1 MIPRATLRLQFHA
14 GFTLDDACA
23 HVDHFA
29 ALGVSHVYAS
39 PLWVARRGSTHG
51 YDIVDPTAIN
61 PELGGEPA
69 LRRFVAALRARGLGL
84 VLDIVPNHMGV
95 GCCEN
100 PWWQDVLERGPASAY
115 AHWFDIDWHP
125 SDPTLQGRL
134 LAPFLGR
141 PYGEALEAG
150 ELALGCDRERGALY
164 CGYYAQRFPLAPA
177 SYAEVLE
184 EAYASAAAEGGGGDA
199 EREGA
204 AEEQGGSR
212 AAGATPGPA
221 EGAAVRDHAQAA
233 AARDTAHAASERDPA
248 WAAVIDAFR
257 RAVGLDGTLDAPA
270 FDAARAAL
278 ARALATPAGTGALDA
293 VLARHDPAEAAGRE
307 RLHALLDRQHYR
319 LAYWR
324 TAADEINWRRFF
336 EVNDLAGLRIERD
349 EVFEAVHA
357 LTFRLYAEGL
367 IDGLRIDH
375 VDGLEDPGGYCRRLR
390 ARLEELAPR
399 RPPPLDGDRA
409 WVVVEKILAG
419 GEALPADWTVDG
431 TTGYDFMDQVGALL
445 HDPAGAEPLAG
456 LWREQAGGAAD
467 FEAEV
472 QAAKRDVL
480 HENLAAELQATARA
494 FHAVALEDL
503 ATRDMTL
510 QAIARALTEFL
521 VHLPV
526 YRVYWRPD
534 GRSAEDRALVEGT
547 LAAAS
552 ATLRSPDE
560 AVLEQLGRWLLA
572 DGMPSAAL
580 RRAIVRFEHLT
591 PPLAAK
597 AIEDTAFYRYGRLLS
612 RNEVGSGG
620 SAFALDI
627 EDFHRLAE
635 RRAADAPHSLLAL
648 STHDHKRGADVRAR
662 LAVLSERPAQ
672 WAQTVARWRALNAAQ
687 RRVGVAP
694 SAAEGGA
701 AGAQDTP
708 GETGEPAGGMAAA
721 AEATGATGTPRES
734 GGSASGVTAASR
746 DTTSGG
752 NAGAAMADPAA
763 SSQAATAME
772 TAAARETAAAT
783 AAATASTATPDG
795 TGSARSI
802 GATGASG
809 PTEARSPVRPAAE
822 AASTGHRGAVPRAG
836 AAIEEAEAPEA
847 EEPDEAPDAADE
859 LMLYQMLVGAW
870 PPGLAPDDREGIER
884 LAGRLAAWQEK
895 ALREAQ
901 RHSSW
906 ARPDAAYE
914 ARCAAFLRRILA
926 LEGAPP
932 GQEAAFVQALAGLVE
947 TLLPAGVLNGLV
959 QVALQLT
966 TPGVPDLYQGTERW
980 DYSLVDPDNRAPVDF
995 AARAA
1000 APADV
1005 RSLPDRLAAWQDGAV
1020 KQALIVRLL
1029 GLRARRERLF
1039 RDGGYRPLALDGPLR
1054 GHAIAFAR
1062 ESGNERV
1069 LVVATLR
1076 ASHLLD
1082 AAGPPRVPP
1091 ARWEDTRLAPPP
1103 DTDAGWVDVL
1113 TGRRRTAAGG
1123 GLALA
1128 ELLAEL
1134 PVAVL
1139 EPAPAG

>member
-39 PLWVARRGSTHG
+39 PLWVARAGSTHG

-61 PELGGEPA
+61 PELGGEAA

-84 VLDIVPNHMGV
+84 MLDIVPNHMGV

-100 PWWQDVLERGPASAY
+100 PWWQDVLERGPDSAY

-125 SDPTLQGRL
+125 SDPALQGRL

-150 ELALGCDRERGALY
+150 ELALGCDRERGTLY

-184 EAYASAAAEGGGGDA
+184 EAYGPAAGEEGGGDG
-199 EREGA
+199 ERA
-204 AEEQGGSR
+204 AAAQDDDGSP
-212 AAGATPGPA
+212 AAGAT
-221 EGAAVRDHAQAA
+221 AAPAQAA
-233 AARDTAHAASERDPA
+233 ASRDPA
-248 WAAVIDAFR
+248 WAAAIDAFR
-257 RAVGLDGTLDAPA
+257 RAVGPDGTLDAPA

-278 ARALATPAGTGALDA
+278 ARALATPAGARALDA
-293 VLARHDPAEAAGRE
+293 VLARHDPAQAAGRE

-409 WVVVEKILAG
+409 WLVVEKILAG
-419 GEALPADWTVDG
+419 GESLPADWTVDG

-445 HDPAGAEPLAG
+445 HDPAGAEPLAA

-472 QAAKRDVL
+472 QAAKRDVM

-521 VHLPV
+521 MHLPV

-572 DGMPSAAL
+572 DGTASAAL

-635 RRAADAPHSLLAL
+635 RRAADAPHTLLAL

-672 WAQTVARWRALNAAQ
+672 WAQTVARWRALNAAH
-687 RRVGVAP
+687 RRVAVAP
-694 SAAEGGA
+694 PPVEAGA
-701 AGAQDTP
+701 AGAQATL
-708 GETGEPAGGMAAA
+708 GGTGEPAGGTVQPADTTA
-721 AEATGATGTPRES
+721 GTGTPREL
-734 GGSASGVTAASR
+734 GGSPSGVTAASR
-746 DTTSGG
+746 VTASGG
-752 NAGAAMADPAA
+752 RAEAAMAGQTA
-763 SSQAATAME
+763 SGDAATATE
-772 TAAARETAAAT
+772 TAAAAETAAAT
-783 AAATASTATPDG
+783 AAMASPD
-795 TGSARSI
+795 
-802 GATGASG
+802 ATGPAGPIGSTRATG
-809 PTEARSPVRPAAE
+809 PTETTRTPRPAAE
-822 AASTGHRGAVPRAG
+822 AAPAAQLDAAVRPG
-836 AAIEEAEAPEA
+836 AAADDGGAADA
-847 EEPDEAPDAADE
+847 EELDEAPDAADE

-870 PPGLAPDDREGIER
+870 PPGLAPDDRDGLDR

-901 RHSSW
+901 RRSSW

-914 ARCAAFLRRILA
+914 ARCAAFLRRILG

-947 TLLPAGVLNGLV
+947 TLAPSGALNGLV

-966 TPGVPDLYQGTERW
+966 TPGVPDVYEGTERW

-1005 RSLPDRLAAWQDGAV
+1005 RSLPERLAVWPDGAV

-1039 RDGGYRPLALDGPLR
+1039 RDGGYRPLALVGPLR
-1054 GHAIAFAR
+1054 GHAIAFTR
-1062 ESGNERV
+1062 ESGDERV

-1082 AAGPPRVPP
+1082 AAGPPRVAP

-1103 DTDAGWVDVL
+1103 GTDAGWVDVL
-1113 TGRRRTAAGG
+1113 TGRRRAAADG

-1128 ELLAEL
+1128 ELLEEL

>member
-39 PLWVARRGSTHG
+39 PLWTARPGSTHG
-51 YDIVDPTAIN
+51 YDIVDPTAVN

-125 SDPTLQGRL
+125 SDPALQGRL

-177 SYAEVLE
+177 CYAEVLG
-184 EAYASAAAEGGGGDA
+184 EADGTAAGDDGEGGGARVGA
-199 EREGA
+199 TEGEGGSQGARATGA
-204 AEEQGGSR
+204 A
-212 AAGATPGPA
+212 AHAGAVGAGTEA
-221 EGAAVRDHAQAA
+221 AAVEAGA
-233 AARDTAHAASERDPA
+233 AHAAATDPAAARDPA
-248 WAAVIDAFR
+248 WAAALDAFR
-257 RAVGLDGTLDAPA
+257 RAVGPDGTLDAPA

-278 ARALATPAGTGALDA
+278 ARALATPAGARALDA
-293 VLARHDPAEAAGRE
+293 VLARHDPASAAGRE

-336 EVNDLAGLRIERD
+336 EVNDLAGLRMERD

-390 ARLEELAPR
+390 RRLEELAPQ

-409 WVVVEKILAG
+409 WIVVEKILAG
-419 GEALPADWTVDG
+419 GEALPADWAVDG
-431 TTGYDFMDQVGALL
+431 STGYDFMDQAGALL
-445 HDPAGAEPLAG
+445 HDPAGAEPLAA

-467 FEAEV
+467 FESEV

-480 HENLAAELQATARA
+480 NENLAAELAATARA

-510 QAIARALTEFL
+510 QAISRALTEFL

-526 YRVYWRPD
+526 YRLYRRPS
-534 GRSAEDRALVEGT
+534 GRSVEDVALVEGT
-547 LAAAS
+547 LAAAR

-572 DGMPSAAL
+572 DAGASDAL

-612 RNEVGSGG
+612 RNEVGSAG
-620 SAFALDI
+620 SAFALGA

-635 RRAADAPHSLLAL
+635 RRAAEVPHALLAL
-648 STHDHKRGADVRAR
+648 STHDHKRGADLRAR
-662 LAVLSERPAQ
+662 LAVLSERPEQ
-672 WAQTVARWRALNAAQ
+672 WAQTVARWRALNEPH
-687 RRVGVAP
+687 RR
-694 SAAEGGA
+694 
-701 AGAQDTP
+701 
-708 GETGEPAGGMAAA
+708 
-721 AEATGATGTPRES
+721 
-734 GGSASGVTAASR
+734 
-746 DTTSGG
+746 
-752 NAGAAMADPAA
+752 
-763 SSQAATAME
+763 
-772 TAAARETAAAT
+772 
-783 AAATASTATPDG
+783 
-795 TGSARSI
+795 
-802 GATGASG
+802 
-809 PTEARSPVRPAAE
+809 AE
-822 AASTGHRGAVPRAG
+822 AAVQGQSSAEPPPTAETMEATQAGGGPAV
-836 AAIEEAEAPEA
+836 
-847 EEPDEAPDAADE
+847 EPVEAPDPADE

-870 PPGLAPDDREGIER
+870 PPGLAPDDREGLER
-884 LAGRLAAWQEK
+884 LAARLAAWQEK
-895 ALREAQ
+895 SLREAQ
-901 RHSSW
+901 RRSSW

-914 ARCAAFLRRILA
+914 AGCARFLRRILGLDA
-926 LEGAPP
+926 EGA
-932 GQEAAFVQALAGLVE
+932 GQEAPFLHALAGFVE
-947 TLLPAGVLNGLV
+947 TAAPAGALNGLV
-959 QVALQLT
+959 QAALQLT
-966 TPGVPDLYQGTERW
+966 VPGVPDLYQGAERW
-980 DYSLVDPDNRAPVDF
+980 DYSLVDPDNRTAIDF
-995 AARAA
+995 AERAA
-1000 APADV
+1000 AAAADL
-1005 RSLPDRLAAWQDGAV
+1005 RPLPERLAAWPDGAV
-1020 KQALIVRLL
+1020 KQALVVRLL
-1029 GLRARRERLF
+1029 GLRARREALF
-1039 RDGGYRPLALDGPLR
+1039 RDGGYRPLALHGALR
-1054 GHAIAFAR
+1054 AHALAFAR
-1062 ESGNERV
+1062 EAGDERV
-1069 LVVATLR
+1069 LVVVTLH
-1076 ASHLLD
+1076 ASHRLQPGD
-1082 AAGPPRVPP
+1082 APRIPP
-1091 ARWEDTRLAPPP
+1091 ARWEDTRLALPQGWEG
-1103 DTDAGWVDVL
+1103 DWVDAL
-1113 TGRRRTAAGG
+1113 TGRHRVGG
-1123 GLALA
+1123 PELALA
-1128 ELLAEL
+1128 ELLGDL

-1139 EPAPAG
+1139 EPSPSA

>member
-1 MIPRATLRLQFHA
+1 MIPRATLRLQFHP

-39 PLWVARRGSTHG
+39 PLWTARPGSTHG

-95 GCCEN
+95 GCCDN

-125 SDPTLQGRL
+125 SDPALQGRL

-150 ELALGCDRERGALY
+150 ELALGCDRARGALY

-177 SYAEVLE
+177 CYAEVLG
-184 EAYASAAAEGGGGDA
+184 EADEAAA
-199 EREGA
+199 
-204 AEEQGGSR
+204 
-212 AAGATPGPA
+212 
-221 EGAAVRDHAQAA
+221 
-233 AARDTAHAASERDPA
+233 RDPA
-248 WAAVIDAFR
+248 WADAIDAFR
-257 RAVGLDGTLDAPA
+257 RAVDPDGALDEPA

-278 ARALATPAGTGALDA
+278 ARALATPGGARALEA

-357 LTFRLYAEGL
+357 LTLRLYAEGL

-390 ARLEELAPR
+390 RRLEELAPH

-409 WVVVEKILAG
+409 WLVVEKILAG

-431 TTGYDFMDQVGALL
+431 STGYDFMDQAGALL
-445 HDPAGAEPLAG
+445 HDPAGAEPLAA

-480 HENLAAELQATARA
+480 HENLAAELEATARA
-494 FHAVALEDL
+494 FHAVALEDV

-510 QAIARALTEFL
+510 QAIARALSEFL

-547 LAAAS
+547 LAAAR

-572 DGMPSAAL
+572 DGTAPASL

-620 SAFALDI
+620 SAFALDV

-635 RRAADAPHSLLAL
+635 RRAADAPHALLAL
-648 STHDHKRGADVRAR
+648 STHDHKRGADLRAR

-672 WAQTVARWRALNAAQ
+672 WAQTVARWRALNAAH
-687 RRVGVAP
+687 RRVEAP
-694 SAAEGGA
+694 PPVEGGA
-701 AGAQDTP
+701 AGAQAVE
-708 GETGEPAGGMAAA
+708 GGAG
-721 AEATGATGTPRES
+721 
-734 GGSASGVTAASR
+734 
-746 DTTSGG
+746 
-752 NAGAAMADPAA
+752 
-763 SSQAATAME
+763 E
-772 TAAARETAAAT
+772 TAAGVANGM
-783 AAATASTATPDG
+783 SG
-795 TGSARSI
+795 I
-802 GATGASG
+802 GANDA
-809 PTEARSPVRPAAE
+809 PAAM
-822 AASTGHRGAVPRAG
+822 SGAG
-836 AAIEEAEAPEA
+836 AIPTRPGGAGEETEAPEA
-847 EEPDEAPDAADE
+847 EDLVEAPDAADE

-870 PPGLAPDDREGIER
+870 PPGLAPDDRDGLEH

-901 RHSSW
+901 RRSSW

-914 ARCAAFLRRILA
+914 ARCAAFLRRILG
-926 LEGAPP
+926 LEGASP

-947 TLLPAGVLNGLV
+947 TLAPAGALNGLV
-959 QVALQLT
+959 QLTLQFT

-1005 RSLPDRLAAWQDGAV
+1005 RSLPERLAAWPDGAV

-1039 RDGGYRPLALDGPLR
+1039 RDGGYRPLALEGPLR

-1062 ESGNERV
+1062 EAGDARV

-1082 AAGPPRVPP
+1082 AAGLPRVPP

-1103 DTDAGWVDVL
+1103 GADGGWLDVL
-1113 TGRRRTAAGG
+1113 TGRRRAPDG
-1123 GLALA
+1123 GLVLA
-1128 ELLAEL
+1128 ELLEDL

-1139 EPAPAG
+1139 EPAPPA